1 MIVGCVK
8 EIKIGENRVG
18 LTPYGVHS
26 LVSGKHTVL
35 IEKNAGI
42 GSGFSNE
49 DYEKAGA
56 KIIATAKAVFDK
68 ADMIIKVKEPQKSEF
83 SYFRKGQILYT
94 YLHLAAE
101 KDVTDMLLKKGVVGI
116 AYETV
121 ELPDGSL
128 PLLTPMSE
136 VAGRMAVHIGSYF
149 LQKPNGG
156 LGRLLSGI
164 PGVKPG
170 NVVILGT
177 GVVSTNAAKIAI
189 GMGADVI
196 MFGRNLERMRYLD
209 DIFYG
214 KTHTQA
220 SNPLAIEEALRYA
233 DLVVSGVLIP
243 GAKAPKLVTR
253 KMLKSMR
260 KGAVIVDV
268 AIDQG
273 GSTETSKP
281 TSHADPI
288 YEVDGIIHYC
298 VTNMPGAVPRTSTLG
313 LTNATIKYALDIAN
327 KGWKAAVEADP
338 ALAKGVNTVDGK
350 LTYEGVAEAFNMK
363 YTPLSEVM

>member
-1 MIVGCVK
+1 MIIGCVK

-18 LTPYGVHS
+18 LTPYGVYS
-26 LVSGKHTVL
+26 LVAAGHTVL
-35 IEKNAGI
+35 VQKSAGV
-42 GSGFSNE
+42 GSGFSDE
-49 DYEKAGA
+49 AYTKAGA
-56 KIIATAKAVFDK
+56 KIIATAQAIFDK

-83 SYFRKGQILYT
+83 NYFRKGQILYT

-101 KDVTDMLLKKGVVGI
+101 REVTEMLLKKGVTGI

-121 ELPDGSL
+121 ELPDTSL

-136 VAGRMAVHIGSYF
+136 VAGRMGVHVGCYF

-209 DIFYG
+209 DVFYG

-220 SNPLAIEEALRYA
+220 SNPLAIEEAISYA
-233 DLVVSGVLIP
+233 DLVVSGVLVT
-243 GAKAPKLVTR
+243 GERAPKLVTK
-253 KMLKSMR
+253 KMLKKMR

-281 TSHADPI
+281 TSHADPV
-288 YEVDGIIHYC
+288 YEVDGILHYC
-298 VTNMPGAVPRTSTLG
+298 VTNMPGAVPRTSTIG
-313 LTNATIKYALDIAN
+313 LTNATIKYALDLAN
-327 KGWKAAVEADP
+327 KGVEKAIHDDA
-338 ALAKGVNTVDGK
+338 ALAKGVNTIEGK
-350 LTYEGVAEAFNMK
+350 LTYRGVAEAFNLK
-363 YTPLSEVM
+363 YTPLSEVI